1 MKRRWNWLLPAA
13 LLIAGLAVGART
25 QAAGGGYTLVRAV
38 ADQSSVFSVQ
48 NSTYQLQGSLGQP
61 FAGTAT
67 VGQIWL
73 GAEYWYGAA
82 DTAPTARKLYLALI
96 RR

>member
-1 MKRRWNWLLPAA
+1 MKRRWNWLLLAA
-13 LLIAGLAVGART
+13 LLITGLAAGART
-25 QAAGGGYTLVRAV
+25 WAADGGYTLVRGV
-38 ADQSSVFSVQ
+38 ADQSSVLVVQ

-67 VGQIWL
+67 AGQTWL

-82 DTAPTARKLYLALI
+82 DAASTDSKLYLSLI